1 MKCCVCKKRIG
12 FFETYFGEEETA
24 CHSYCKNDRDY
35 LAEKRKMEINQTRDK
50 K

>member
-12 FFETYFGEEETA
+12 IFETYFGEYENC

-35 LAEKRKMEINQTRDK
+35 IEMKRKLELKENSKQ
-50 K
+50 